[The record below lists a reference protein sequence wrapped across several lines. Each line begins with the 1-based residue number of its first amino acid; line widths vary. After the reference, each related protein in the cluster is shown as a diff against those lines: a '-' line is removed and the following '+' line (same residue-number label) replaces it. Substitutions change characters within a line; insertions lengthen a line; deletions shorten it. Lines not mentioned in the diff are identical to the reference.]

1 MSVSSNKITPC
12 LWFNGQAEEA
22 ANLYTSLFKNS
33 RITKVTR
40 HSEPGQEIHRQP
52 ASQVLVVAFELGRQ
66 PFIALN
72 GGPQFKFN
80 EAVSFQ
86 IDCADQDEV
95 DYFWTN
101 LSTGGDE
108 SKRQC
113 GWLADRFGVAWQI
126 VPKALTKMLD
136 DPDVEKV
143 KRVMVSMMAMKKLD
157 IAGLQKA
164 YDG

>member
-22 ANLYTSLFKNS
+22 ANLYTSIFKNS

-40 HSEPGQEIHRQP
+40 YTEAGQGIHGQP
-52 ASQVLVVAFELGRQ
+52 ANQVLVVAFELDGQ

-86 IDCADQDEV
+86 IDCVDQDEV
-95 DYFWTN
+95 DDFWSK
-101 LSTGGDE
+101 LGEGGDE

-113 GWLADRFGVAWQI
+113 GWLADRFGVSWQV
-126 VPKALTKMLD
+126 VPNVLTKMLD
-136 DPDVEKV
+136 DLDIEKV
-143 KRVMVSMMAMKKLD
+143 KRVTVAMMAMKKLD

>member
-1 MSVSSNKITPC
+1 MSISSNKITPC

-40 HSEPGQEIHRQP
+40 YTEAGQEIHGQP
-52 ASQVLVVAFELGRQ
+52 ANQVLVVAFELGGQ
-66 PFIALN
+66 PFVALN

-86 IDCADQDEV
+86 IDCANQDEV
-95 DYFWTN
+95 DDFWVK
-101 LSTGGDE
+101 LGEGGDE

-113 GWLADRFGVAWQI
+113 GWIADRFGVSWQV
-126 VPKALTKMLD
+126 VPNVLAKMLD
-136 DPDVEKV
+136 DPDIEKV
-143 KRVMVSMMAMKKLD
+143 KRVTVAMMAMKKLD
-157 IAGLQKA
+157 IADLQKA